1 MGRIENR
8 LRRLKASMS
17 PPDGDAEILL
27 LRSRGLLLLRR
38 RSLRR

>member
-8 LRRLKASMS
+8 LRPLKASMS

-27 LRSRGLLLLRR
+27 LRSQGLLLLRR